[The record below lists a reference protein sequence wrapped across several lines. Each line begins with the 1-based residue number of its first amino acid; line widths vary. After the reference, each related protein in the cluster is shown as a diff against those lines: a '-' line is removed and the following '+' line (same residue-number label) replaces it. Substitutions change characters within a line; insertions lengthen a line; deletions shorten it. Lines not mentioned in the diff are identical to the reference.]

1 MSYAAAVAAACLVLS
16 SCRYN
21 TDSEDPRLTPA
32 EIGQLRTE
40 VTEVI
45 DRFGRM
51 WEDEDM
57 TTFDQIVARD
67 EDLLIIG
74 TDAAERIVG
83 YEAYRDSRSRQFA
96 AFENVEFEVLN
107 RNVKV
112 SSSGKAAWFAEEFN
126 LLLLSKGEPI
136 SLEGLRVTGG
146 LEKRGADWVIVQLH
160 YSVPVAGQA
169 AEY

>member
-1 MSYAAAVAAACLVLS
+1 MNHAAAVAAACLVLS
-16 SCRYN
+16 ACRYN
-21 TDSEDPRLTPA
+21 SDLDNPQLTPSQ
-32 EIGQLRTE
+32 IGQLRTE
-40 VTEVI
+40 VTEVV

-57 TTFDQIVARD
+57 NTFDQIVAKD
-67 EDLLIIG
+67 KDLIVIG

-107 RNVKV
+107 RDVKV
-112 SSSGKAAWFAEEFN
+112 SSSGKAAWFSEEFN

-146 LEKRGADWVIVQLH
+146 LEKRGPDWVIVQLH

>member
-1 MSYAAAVAAACLVLS
+1 MRFAAVVAAACIVLS
-16 SCRYN
+16 ACRN
-21 TDSEDPRLTPA
+21 NSDSEGPRLTPS

-57 TTFDQIVARD
+57 STFDEIVARD

-107 RNVKV
+107 RDVKV
-112 SSSGKAAWFAEEFN
+112 SSSGRAAWFAEEFN

-146 LEKRGADWVIVQLH
+146 LEKRGANWVIVQLH

>member
-1 MSYAAAVAAACLVLS
+1 MSYAALVAAACIVLG

-21 TDSEDPRLTPA
+21 TDSENYTLTPA

-57 TTFDQIVARD
+57 NTFDQIVARD

-83 YEAYRDSRSRQFA
+83 YEAYRDSRTRQFA

-107 RNVKV
+107 RDVKV
-112 SSSGKAAWFAEEFN
+112 SSSGRAAWFAEEFN

>member
-1 MSYAAAVAAACLVLS
+1 MSYAALVAAACIVLS
-16 SCRYN
+16 SCRPN
-21 TDSEDPRLTPA
+21 TDTEYTLSPS
-32 EIGQLRTE
+32 EIGQLRAE

-57 TTFDQIVARD
+57 STFDQIVARD

-83 YEAYRDSRSRQFA
+83 FDAYRDSRTRQFA
-96 AFENVEFEVLN
+96 AFDNVEFEVLS
-107 RNVKV
+107 RDVKV

-126 LLLLSKGEPI
+126 LLLLSNGEPI

-146 LEKRGADWVIVQLH
+146 LEKRGSDWVIVQLH

>member
-1 MSYAAAVAAACLVLS
+1 MVAAACIVLG

-21 TDSEDPRLTPA
+21 TDSENYTLTPA

-57 TTFDQIVARD
+57 NTFDQIVARD

-83 YEAYRDSRSRQFA
+83 YEAYRDSRTRQFA

-107 RNVKV
+107 RDVKV
-112 SSSGKAAWFAEEFN
+112 SSSGRAAWFAEEFN